1 MTVTFETPAPAATA
15 RPRGRAIF
23 FDGTSSARHEVEI
36 EGTDIGL
43 RINAVGGRELAE
55 WPCDGLR
62 RASAPDGV
70 LRLYRS
76 GDALLARLEIRDAAL
91 AEAIED
97 RAETLDRSGSAE
109 RALRR
114 KVVGLSLAA
123 VASLVVT
130 AVVGVPA
137 LTSRIMPL
145 VPLSVERKLG
155 LAVDKQIRQ
164 TLDTHHLGT
173 GFACGYGAGQ
183 SAGRAAIERLVGRL
197 ETAAALPLHLSVEV
211 VRRTEPNA
219 FALPGGHI
227 YVFEGLI
234 DAARVPDEVAGV
246 LAHEIG
252 HVAHRDGTRAVLQA
266 AGLSFLFGIMLGDF
280 VGGGAVVI
288 GAKTMLRSSYSRRV
302 EAAADAYSVGLM
314 SKVGGD
320 PHALAAILSR
330 IVSDKEAGLKILRDH
345 PETKDRVVAIN
356 AMPAPGATAPLM
368 DAASWAALKRI
379 CANQPSPAPA
389 ASPAPADGKTAKPA
403 AAAAPASPPDGHGGQ
418 KMNPQ

>member
-1 MTVTFETPAPAATA
+1 MTAALETPVAATA

-23 FDGTSSARHEVEI
+23 FDGTSSARHEVEVAA
-36 EGTDIGL
+36 TATGL
-43 RINAVGGRELAE
+43 NIIAAAGAKSLGD
-55 WPCDGLR
+55 WPYASLR

-97 RAETLDRSGSAE
+97 RAETLDRSGAAE

-164 TLDTHHLGT
+164 TLDTRHLGT
-173 GFACGYGAGQ
+173 GFVCGYGAGQ

-197 ETAAALPLHLSVEV
+197 EAAAALPVHLSVEV
-211 VRRTEPNA
+211 VRRAEPNA
-219 FALPGGHI
+219 FALPGGHV

-234 DAARVPDEVAGV
+234 NAARVPDEVAGV

-266 AGLSFLFGIMLGDF
+266 AGLSFLFGVMLGDF

-288 GAKTMLRSSYSRRV
+288 GAKTVLRSSYSRRV

-314 SKVGGD
+314 GKVGGD
-320 PHALAAILSR
+320 PHALAAILAR
-330 IVSDKEAGLKILRDH
+330 IVSNKEEGLKILRDH
-345 PETKDRVVAIN
+345 PETKDRVIAIN
-356 AMPAPGATAPLM
+356 AMPAAAATAPLM

-379 CANQPSPAPA
+379 CANEPSPAPA
-389 ASPAPADGKTAKPA
+389 AAPALVPGDGKAAAPA
-403 AAAAPASPPDGHGGQ
+403 AAAAGPNGRGGQ

>member
-1 MTVTFETPAPAATA
+1 
-15 RPRGRAIF
+15 
-23 FDGTSSARHEVEI
+23 
-36 EGTDIGL
+36 
-43 RINAVGGRELAE
+43 
-55 WPCDGLR
+55 
-62 RASAPDGV
+62 
-70 LRLYRS
+70 
-76 GDALLARLEIRDAAL
+76 
-91 AEAIED
+91 
-97 RAETLDRSGSAE
+97 
-109 RALRR
+109 
-114 KVVGLSLAA
+114 LSLAA

-130 AVVGVPA
+130 AVVGLPA
-137 LTSRIMPL
+137 LTTRIMPL

-164 TLDTHHLGT
+164 TLDTRHLGAT
-173 GFACGYGAGQ
+173 FACGYGAGQ
-183 SAGRAAIERLVGRL
+183 SAGRAAIERLVGKL
-197 ETAAALPLHLSVEV
+197 EAAAALPLHLSVDV
-211 VRRTEPNA
+211 VRRSEPNA

-288 GAKTMLRSSYSRRV
+288 GAKTVLRSSYSRQV
-302 EAAADAYSVGLM
+302 EAAADAYSVSLM
-314 SKVGGD
+314 GKVGGD
-320 PHALAAILSR
+320 PHALAAILAR
-330 IVSDKEAGLKILRDH
+330 IVSDKHEGLKILSDH

-356 AMPAPGATAPLM
+356 AMPTVGAAVPVM

-379 CANQPSPAPA
+379 CEQRSANVTTPTNTPRAVHTIEIAPTGPNTDQTSTPHPVHTVQITATGPNAGQKGGSASLPA
-389 ASPAPADGKTAKPA
+389 GER
-403 AAAAPASPPDGHGGQ
+403 GQ

>member
-1 MTVTFETPAPAATA
+1 MTLMPETPTVETA
-15 RPRGRAIF
+15 KPCGFAIF
-23 FDGTSSARHEVEI
+23 FDGLSSARHEVQIVATE
-36 EGTDIGL
+36 TGL
-43 RINAVGGRELAE
+43 QINAVGGRDLGE
-55 WPCDGLR
+55 WPYERLR

-76 GDALLARLEIRDAAL
+76 GDTVLARLEIRDAGL

-97 RAETLDRSGSAE
+97 RAVTLDRSGSAE

-123 VASLVVT
+123 VASLIVT

-145 VPLSVERKLG
+145 VPVSVERKLG
-155 LAVDKQIRQ
+155 LAVDKQIRE
-164 TLDTHHLGT
+164 TLDARHLGT
-173 GFACGYGAGQ
+173 GFACGYGSGQ
-183 SAGRAAIERLVGRL
+183 SAGRAAIVRLVGKL
-197 ETAAALPLHLSVEV
+197 EAAAALPVRLSVEV
-211 VRRTEPNA
+211 VRRSEPNA
-219 FALPGGHI
+219 FALPGGHV

-234 DAARVPDEVAGV
+234 DAARTPDEVAGV

-280 VGGGAVVI
+280 VGGGAVVV
-288 GAKTMLRSSYSRRV
+288 GAKTVLRSSYSRQV
-302 EAAADAYSVGLM
+302 EAAADGYSVGLM
-314 SKVGGD
+314 NKVGGD
-320 PHALAAILSR
+320 PHALAAILAR
-330 IVSDKEAGLKILRDH
+330 IVSDKEEGLKILRDH

-356 AMPAPGATAPLM
+356 AMPAVGAATPLL

-379 CANQPSPAPA
+379 CATEAAATPAPA
-389 ASPAPADGKTAKPA
+389 T
-403 AAAAPASPPDGHGGQ
+403 AAAPAALAHGKSARSAAVGPSRQNGQ
-418 KMNPQ
+418 KLNPR

>member
-1 MTVTFETPAPAATA
+1 MTLMPETPAANTA
-15 RPRGRAIF
+15 MPCGRAIF
-23 FDGTSSARHEVEI
+23 FDGTSSARHDVQVVAAA
-36 EGTDIGL
+36 TGL
-43 RINAVGGRELAE
+43 KFNAADGGELGD
-55 WPCDGLR
+55 WPYESLR

-76 GDALLARLEIRDAAL
+76 GDTILARLEIRDAAL
-91 AEAIED
+91 ADAIED
-97 RAETLDRSGSAE
+97 RAATLDRSGSAE

-114 KVVGLSLAA
+114 KVVGLSVAA
-123 VASLVVT
+123 VASLIVT
-130 AVVGVPA
+130 AIVGVPA
-137 LTSRIMPL
+137 LSTRITPL

-155 LAVDKQIRQ
+155 LAVDKQIRE
-164 TLDTHHLGT
+164 TLDTRHLGT
-173 GFACGYGAGQ
+173 AFACGYGAGQ
-183 SAGRAAIERLVGRL
+183 SAGRAAIERLVAKL
-197 ETAAALPLHLSVEV
+197 ETAAALPVHLSVDV
-211 VRRTEPNA
+211 VRRSEPNA
-219 FALPGGHI
+219 FALPGGHV

-280 VGGGAVVI
+280 VGGGAVVV
-288 GAKTMLRSSYSRRV
+288 GAKTVLRSSYSRQV

-314 SKVGGD
+314 SEVGGD
-320 PHALAAILSR
+320 PHALAAILGR
-330 IVSDKEAGLKILRDH
+330 IVSDKQEGLKILRDH

-356 AMPAPGATAPLM
+356 AVPAAGAVTPVL

-379 CANQPSPAPA
+379 CATEASTPAAPA
-389 ASPAPADGKTAKPA
+389 AMPAHGKSAKSA
-403 AAAAPASPPDGHGGQ
+403 AAQPDGAGGQ